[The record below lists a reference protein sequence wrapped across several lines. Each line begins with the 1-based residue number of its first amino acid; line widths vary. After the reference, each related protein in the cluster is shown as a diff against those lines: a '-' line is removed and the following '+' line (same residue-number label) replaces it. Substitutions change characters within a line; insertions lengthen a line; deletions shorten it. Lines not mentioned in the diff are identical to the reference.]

1 MDLNLAVPWRQAA
14 GEQAGRQH
22 PPSPV
27 TIEPSPVMS
36 GKDAV
41 DWTVSAMRMLNR
53 GRCPALAEGTEL
65 GMRIIRLEAALPEGR
80 GLTVQE
86 MIHCY
91 AAATVADRSERLS
104 RILTLQ
110 STYPGAPLLH
120 MGLRFVAA
128 VLWSSYAGLGLEGDT
143 AKRQAIS
150 VKACS
155 AAVWKLLGWNSR
167 WFD

>member
-1 MDLNLAVPWRQAA
+1 
-14 GEQAGRQH
+14 
-22 PPSPV
+22 
-27 TIEPSPVMS
+27 MS

-53 GRCPALAEGTEL
+53 GRCPALAEGAEL
-65 GMRIIRLEAALPEGR
+65 GMGVIRLTAGLSGAPER
-80 GLTVQE
+80 TVQE
-86 MIHCY
+86 WMHGY
-91 AAATVADRSERLS
+91 AAATLADRSARLS
-104 RILTLQ
+104 QILALQ
-110 STYPGAPLLH
+110 ATYPGAPLLH
-120 MGLRFVAA
+120 MGVRFVAA
-128 VLWSSYAGLGLEGDT
+128 VLWSSYAGFGLQGEV